1 MGLCTSYLHVYAV
14 WLKQEKTSS
23 EKKNIFI
30 YALQFFVSLT
40 FCTYLKRLTSV
51 SGLTELFSGSVK
63 ILYKL
68 YMYFYS
74 YAYKYMSMYFASCVV
89 FFFLPSFG
97 QQDLNSGQFLMNLI
111 THTHKKSPLVTST
124 KMFVKLFKQ
133 KFTCKLP
140 LKDYSVKIWDCLCN
154 RFTKTTNMF
163 EVFLFTLWIWGV
175 PLLAHRFI
183 KNLGFFVLSIN
194 VTWTSRQW
202 TSVHTSPSNN
212 SILFWFRWWH
222 TKAELTCPWDIGWK
236 CENILHTWFR
246 QFWFCLREINLI
258 F

>member
-111 THTHKKSPLVTST
+111 THTHTKKITTCYKHKDVCETVQT
-124 KMFVKLFKQ
+124 KIHMQAAFKGLFGE
-133 KFTCKLP
+133 
-140 LKDYSVKIWDCLCN
+140 
-154 RFTKTTNMF
+154 NM
-163 EVFLFTLWIWGV
+163 
-175 PLLAHRFI
+175 R
-183 KNLGFFVLSIN
+183 LS
-194 VTWTSRQW
+194 
-202 TSVHTSPSNN
+202 
-212 SILFWFRWWH
+212 L
-222 TKAELTCPWDIGWK
+222 
-236 CENILHTWFR
+236 
-246 QFWFCLREINLI
+246 
-258 F
+258 